1 MEDIKVYEFF
11 LKLNTYLNRQN
22 HLTNKMMEQ
31 ETELGKKILVAKT
44 TLSLETFNSI
54 FKPMVNVLE
63 NRVKTMNEMREN
75 ADEFNNNLQEFFGT
89 FRGIVQ

>member
-31 ETELGKKILVAKT
+31 ETELGRRIVVAKT
-44 TLSLETFNSI
+44 MLSPEVFDTI

-75 ADEFNNNLQEFFGT
+75 ADEFNNNLQEFFGA

>member
-31 ETELGKKILVAKT
+31 ETELGRRIMVAKT
-44 TLSLETFNSI
+44 MLSPEVFDSV

-75 ADEFNNNLQEFFGT
+75 ADEFNKNLQEFFGVFKGT
-89 FRGIVQ
+89 VQ